1 MKTRQEIVALLRNY
15 AEAVKKIYG
24 PILSKMVLYGSYAR
38 GDYHE
43 DSDVDVMILLDVP
56 PKEERKRLDDVA
68 AITSDFNMEHDLD
81 IEPLVHTVALFQK
94 WEKNYPFFSNIK
106 KTAPP
111 VREAVS
117 LA

>member
-24 PILSKMVLYGSYAR
+24 PILSKMVLFGSYAR

-68 AITSDFNMEHDLD
+68 AITSDFNIEHDVYIMPMLKSAK
-81 IEPLVHTVALFQK
+81 TFRK
-94 WEKNYPFFSNIK
+94 WESTDPFFRN
-106 KTAPP
+106 
-111 VREAVS
+111 VNREGVV
-117 LA
+117 LFGT